1 MLGYIFQISRV
12 WLYHRIK
19 RKNMIFAIKRL
30 PIKKDSI
37 HSLSG
42 GEKQKNDEKMRQ
54 TMHIDKMVRVYFL
67 VSLLIQT
74 VPLAPCGLALVYAFN
89 KQSDTAQSLQQ
100 LYLLMY
106 KQRNR
111 GQDGAGIALIS
122 CSDQHYSFS
131 INNVRSADRH
141 ALEEIYPL
149 IKQQIEESTAQK
161 EPTIFMGFVRYGTY
175 GGTDQMFC
183 QPQVRE
189 NHDTHRALVLAGNF
203 NMTNMSDIHAWLAA
217 QGKTNLPAS
226 DSEIILELLCY
237 FLNQESVDTPDLVHV
252 LQKCAPFFD
261 GGYVLMG
268 TIHNGDT
275 FVCRD
280 PAGIRSCF
288 YHATDERICVAS
300 ERAALATVCDTDFS
314 NINEILPGHALIIK
328 HDGTVEQKRFAPSVP
343 LRQCAFERIYLSRGN
358 DGAISRERKALGRF
372 LAPRILEL
380 LNNDLSHAIFTYVP
394 NSSEIA
400 FQGMIEELERLT
412 GQKPRVEKILYKDQV
427 MRTFIA
433 NPLSRP
439 AMTAYAYDVTQDIV
453 TPEDTLIALDDSIV
467 RGTTIKN
474 IVQRL
479 TSIHPKKIIIASAA
493 PLIAYPD
500 CYGIDTSQIGD
511 LIGFQALIERLK
523 ETDRSHLVEQ
533 CADECSA
540 QIDAQTSDMHNAVQN
555 LYTHC
560 TLQELEKKI
569 ASMVYPSNTDWSGEL
584 AVVYQSVEGLARAMP
599 EHTGDWYF
607 TGNYPTSGGFKVL
620 NRSYVQWYRGN
631 KSRAY

>member
-1 MLGYIFQISRV
+1 
-12 WLYHRIK
+12 
-19 RKNMIFAIKRL
+19 
-30 PIKKDSI
+30 
-37 HSLSG
+37 
-42 GEKQKNDEKMRQ
+42 
-54 TMHIDKMVRVYFL
+54 MHILKMVRVYFL
-67 VSLLIQT
+67 VSILVHTIPIT
-74 VPLAPCGLALVYAFN
+74 PCGLALVYALN
-89 KQSDTAQSLQQ
+89 KQNDTAQSLQH

-111 GQDGAGIALIS
+111 GQDGAGIALIA
-122 CSDQHYSFS
+122 CDEQHYSFS
-131 INNVRSADRH
+131 IDNVRSADRH

-149 IKQQIEESTAQK
+149 IKQQLQESTERN

-175 GGTDQMFC
+175 GGTDHMFC
-183 QPQVRE
+183 QPQLRE

-203 NMTNMSDIHAWLAA
+203 NMTNMSDIHDWLIE

-226 DSEIILELLCY
+226 DSGIILELMWH
-237 FLNQESVDTPDLVHV
+237 FLDQELVHTPDLVQV

-268 TIHNGDT
+268 TIHTGDT
-275 FVCRD
+275 FICRD

-288 YHATDERICVAS
+288 YHATDARIYVAS
-300 ERAALATVCDTDFS
+300 ERAALATVCDADFAS
-314 NINEILPGHALIIK
+314 INEILPGHALIIK
-328 HDGTVEQKRFAPSVP
+328 PDGTIEQKRFAPSMP

-400 FQGMIEELERLT
+400 FQGMIEELEQLT

-433 NPLSRP
+433 NPLLRP

-479 TSIHPKKIIIASAA
+479 TTVHPKKIIIASAA

-523 ETDRSHLVEQ
+523 ETDRSNLVRI

-540 QIDAQTSDMHNAVQN
+540 QIDTQTSDMHNAVQS
-555 LYTHC
+555 LYTQC
-560 TLQELEKKI
+560 TLGELEKKI
-569 ASMVYPSNTDWSGEL
+569 AHMIYPSNTNWSGEL
-584 AVVYQSVEGLARAMP
+584 AVVYQSVEGLSRAMP

-607 TGNYPTSGGFKVL
+607 TGNYPTSGGFRVL
-620 NRSYVQWYRGN
+620 NRSYVQWYSGN